1 MIKTKTM
8 RSTKITSVTKH
19 PKSRPS
25 LGLFKDSVDNKIKVF
40 DERGNIEEITSTPS
54 LTITDLETIT
64 VDDIGSAQVVI
75 DATIDGVVTTDLI
88 EINAK
93 IGYVDIN
100 LEDYEVTSGATLQVP
115 INNSF
120 VTPNSIIFLT
130 LENLNTSGSTNNN
143 KGIILNVIDKTEGEF
158 TITFCSIWGLNL
170 NQANN
175 YYEDSFRVNFIIF

>member
-1 MIKTKTM
+1 MAVKKTKRKYIKTIHPNKT
-8 RSTKITSVTKH
+8 V
-19 PKSRPS
+19 
-25 LGLFKDSVDNKIKVF
+25 LGLFKDIDTNSFMAF
-40 DERGNIEEITSTPS
+40 DESGNVEEVTSTPS

-64 VDDIGSAQVVI
+64 VDDIGSSQVVI
-75 DATIDGVVTTDLI
+75 ENTISDVFTANAI

-100 LEDYEVTSGATLQVP
+100 LEDNEVTSGATLQVP

-120 VTPNSIIFLT
+120 VTANSIIFLT

-143 KGIILNVIDKTEGEF
+143 KGIILNVINKGAGVF
-158 TITFCSIWGLNL
+158 TITFCSIWGINL
-170 NQANN
+170 NGATN